1 MKISFFNSLKGRI
14 LVNLIFPTITIISI
28 IVFIG
33 SLNSFSSARQQA
45 ELLLT
50 QIVEHTAL
58 IIDKRNS
65 EAIKTA
71 KHIAWLQEEAL
82 FGSRDST
89 SLFIKRM
96 LIESPDYI
104 GTFVGYEPN
113 ADNQD
118 TKYAT
123 DKYIGNIVNNN
134 GRYLP
139 YWYRDKTGGLVVEP
153 MIDMEVSEY
162 YGGIKKQFED
172 TKKSTAMITEPFLYE
187 EKLLVGISSPI
198 IAKGVFQGVAGV
210 DQSLNDISTMLSK
223 IKKSTG
229 RDLYLLSRKG
239 AFISATSDN
248 SLTLKNVKTTQYAD
262 LFSLFIKNNQD
273 TLLHLENDPNDKKP
287 HYFVSATIPSGDW
300 TLIIRESEDNVLQ
313 PIYQEVLETSVI
325 AFIGLVMILLLSFWF
340 INVIKERI
348 NNVMKKAQFVAKGN
362 VIGIQKT
369 NLKYQDEIGE
379 MERSLDDVVDSYK
392 DISIVCSAIAKGDFG
407 LRMEKRS
414 DTDLVADAIN
424 DMSNR
429 RKEIEIELKER
440 SDLIKSSTRTQ
451 SDEIDNVA
459 TSINE
464 MSITINEVSNLAG
477 DSANNATEAVT
488 AAEDTQK
495 ILSEAVEEIKILS
508 TEISYA
514 SEAISEVAT
523 SSENISSIVEVI
535 NMIAEQTNLLA
546 LNAAIEAARAGEQ
559 GRGFAVV
566 ADEVRSLA
574 SKTRISTKEIS
585 GLITKL
591 QSEVDSAVNK
601 VKGGVSKTQSTIDKS
616 ELAYASLTSITH
628 KVDSISS
635 HMNQVATA
643 VEEQS
648 VTCEEINKNIIVI
661 HDSASELA
669 ALTVK

>member
-1 MKISFFNSLKGRI
+1 MISVI
-14 LVNLIFPTITIISI
+14 
-28 IVFIG
+28 
-33 SLNSFSSARQQA
+33 A
-45 ELLLT
+45 
-50 QIVEHTAL
+50 
-58 IIDKRNS
+58 
-65 EAIKTA
+65 A

-96 LIESPDYI
+96 LVESPDYI

-113 ADNQD
+113 SDGQD
-118 TKYAT
+118 IKYAT
-123 DKYIGNIVNNN
+123 DKYIGNIVNDD
-134 GRYLP
+134 GKYLP
-139 YWYRDKTGGLVVEP
+139 YWYRDKTGALVVEP

-162 YGGIKKQFED
+162 YGGVKKLFEN
-172 TKKSTAMITEPFLYE
+172 TNKSTALITEPFLYE
-187 EKLLVGISSPI
+187 NKLLVGISYPI
-198 IAKGVFQGVAGV
+198 IIKGVFQGVADV
-210 DQSLNDISTMLSK
+210 DQSLNDISTMLRK
-223 IKKSTG
+223 IKNTTG

-248 SLTLKNVKTTQYAD
+248 SLTLKNVKNTHYAD
-262 LFSLFIKNNQD
+262 LFSIFRTNVQG
-273 TLLHLENDPNDKKP
+273 TLLRLENDPIDKNLN
-287 HYFVSATIPSGDW
+287 YFVITTIQSGDW

-313 PIYQEVLETSVI
+313 PIYQEVLETAVI

-340 INVIKERI
+340 TNVIKGRI

-369 NLKYQDEIGE
+369 SLKSQDEIGE

-407 LRMEKRS
+407 IQMEKRS
-414 DTDLVADAIN
+414 DIDLVADAIN

-440 SDLIKSSTRTQ
+440 SDLIKSSTKTQ

-464 MSITINEVSNLAG
+464 MSTTINEVSNLAV
-477 DSANNATEAVT
+477 DSADNAVEAVT
-488 AAEDTQK
+488 AAEKAQK
-495 ILSEAVEEIKILS
+495 ILSEAVEEIKVLS

-523 SSENISSIVEVI
+523 SSKNISSIIEVI

-574 SKTRISTKEIS
+574 SKTRTSTEEIS

-591 QSEVDSAVNK
+591 QSEVNSAVNK
-601 VKGGVSKTQSTIDKS
+601 VAGGVSKTQSTIDKS

-628 KVDSISS
+628 KVDNISS

-648 VTCEEINKNIIVI
+648 ITCEEINKNIIVI